1 MENHSTI
8 VINERIQTKKTRER
22 ERERKDRKVGI
33 IINIREA

>member
-1 MENHSTI
+1 MEKHKTI
-8 VINERIQTKKTRER
+8 IINERIQTKKTR